1 MITKIKIFILMALVS
16 CWMANPV
23 LAANLPNIRG
33 LNNDPISIQNKF
45 DSAKELN
52 SLEDNV
58 DTNKQPSNTQLNLKK
73 KPALKGNVSELTAI
87 VGKSQLIRFDEP
99 VKRISL
105 TNPALADLV
114 LISPRE
120 MLLNGKS
127 GGLTSLIIW
136 GEKGDPA
143 FFNLY
148 VKNDSSQFLNAVK
161 ATLPNEYLDF
171 KFTNDSNVVLSGKV
185 SSTLVK
191 DQVKNLAQAYG
202 LKIVDMAESPVPQVM
217 IEVRVVEASRSLTNS
232 LKSNFGLGKLADS
245 FIKGYSITALD
256 NVNTNAADFKGTA
269 SGLRLLVHKHELSS
283 MLAVAEQ
290 KGLAKILAEPK
301 LMATNG
307 SKASFNAGQEI
318 PFPSSVDRNGN
329 VAYEFKKVGVNVS
342 FTPTIMEKSGR
353 ISLNISPEVSEIDSS
368 TAITIDNNVVVYGI
382 KTRKADTTVELND
395 GQTLIMAGLLQR
407 TDNSVKNQIPIIG
420 NIPILGQLFRSD
432 EYRKGET
439 ELLIFVTPRII
450 QPENKVDGV

>member
-1 MITKIKIFILMALVS
+1 
-16 CWMANPV
+16 MANPV